1 MPIDQFAMILD
12 KAIKDGRNL
21 DYFCFFCRSLWS
33 STSVHCMICGRCVE
47 GFDHHCVFV
56 NNCVG
61 YKNHAN
67 FLLFLMLSLIY
78 TIVLIANSSW
88 TLYDKIYHCHENPEN
103 NFCKYDTWSWILFG
117 ACFVFL
123 LISILQIL
131 PIFWQ
136 LFIQCKSI
144 CKKKRIDCTYQEFQ
158 SVFEDQMSTQV
169 LSVPSFREPEQLK
182 HTRSAVSK

>member
-1 MPIDQFAMILD
+1 MPIGEYAEILD
-12 KAIKDGRNL
+12 RAIKEGRNL

-61 YKNHAN
+61 YRNHAN

-78 TIVLIANSSW
+78 TLVLITNSSW
-88 TLYDKIYHCHENPEN
+88 TLYDKWVHCHEPGQTTTPD
-103 NFCKYDTWSWILFG
+103 FCFWKTRSYILFG
-117 ACFVFL
+117 ACFLFL
-123 LISILQIL
+123 FISVMQIL

-136 LFIQCKSI
+136 LYI
-144 CKKKRIDCTYQEFQ
+144 
-158 SVFEDQMSTQV
+158 
-169 LSVPSFREPEQLK
+169 
-182 HTRSAVSK
+182 